1 MNYTNINDFLSSNAF
16 KNCQS
21 IIINWKYYGDNDKIF
36 YEPKPLRERFIK
48 PINMTKEIMNNTYIY
63 CAAKTIVRG
72 GLYLKWGHFPHYLK
86 NTINCRPNGSILKD
100 YLTPPDYSNAFIKH
114 YTTKSTE
121 EYIEKLNKGDVYE
134 YSDIYYIAY
143 KLKYYYFLFNK
154 VNKKIE
160 LIKNKLK
167 YKINIS
173 LDNYN
178 EK

>member
-86 NTINCRPNGSILKD
+86 NTIN
-100 YLTPPDYSNAFIKH
+100 
-114 YTTKSTE
+114 
-121 EYIEKLNKGDVYE
+121 
-134 YSDIYYIAY
+134 
-143 KLKYYYFLFNK
+143 
-154 VNKKIE
+154 
-160 LIKNKLK
+160 LIKKSD
-167 YKINIS
+167 Y
-173 LDNYN
+173 D
-178 EK
+178 